1 MENINLITTS
11 RVPSFYG
18 LAFPVV
24 NGLGGFFTKTD
35 GAQTTMSGL
44 KQLLLTSKGERVM
57 RPDFG
62 TSLRE
67 SVFEQMTDSRI
78 SNLRAEL
85 GHVIKKY
92 HPEVD
97 ILDLEVSW
105 DTQTSSSNLNTI
117 SVMLNFQLTGEHFT
131 PQTLNIVI

>member
-1 MENINLITTS
+1 MENINLLTTS
-11 RVPSFYG
+11 KIPSFYG

-24 NGLGGFFTKTD
+24 DGLGGFFTKTD
-35 GAQTTMSGL
+35 GVQTTMSGL

-57 RPDFG
+57 RPEFG

-67 SVFEQMTDSRI
+67 SVFEPMTAAKV

-85 GHVIKKY
+85 GNVIKKY

-97 ILDLEVSW
+97 ILDLKVSW
-105 DTQTSSSNLNTI
+105 DTTTRSSNLNTI
-117 SVMLNFQLTGEHFT
+117 SIMLNFQLIGEHYT

>member
-1 MENINLITTS
+1 MENINLLTTS

-24 NGLGGFFTKTD
+24 NSTGGFFAKTD
-35 GAQTTMSGL
+35 GVQTTMSGL

-57 RPDFG
+57 RPEFG

-67 SVFEQMTDSRI
+67 SVFKPMEESDTV
-78 SNLRAEL
+78 NLKKEIN
-85 GHVIKKY
+85 HVINKY

-105 DTQTSSSNLNTI
+105 DTQNSSSNLNTI
-117 SVMLNFQLTGEHFT
+117 SIMLNFQLTGEHYT

>member
-1 MENINLITTS
+1 
-11 RVPSFYG
+11 
-18 LAFPVV
+18 
-24 NGLGGFFTKTD
+24 
-35 GAQTTMSGL
+35 MSGL

-57 RPDFG
+57 RPEFG

-67 SVFEQMTDSRI
+67 SVFEPMTAAKV

-85 GHVIKKY
+85 GNVIKKY

-97 ILDLEVSW
+97 ILDLKVSW
-105 DTQTSSSNLNTI
+105 DTTTRSSNLNTI
-117 SVMLNFQLTGEHFT
+117 SIMLNFQLIGEHYT

>member
-1 MENINLITTS
+1 MENINLLTTS
-11 RVPSFYG
+11 KIPSFNG

-24 NGLGGFFTKTD
+24 RGLGGFFTKTD
-35 GAQTTMSGL
+35 GVQTTMSGL

-62 TSLRE
+62 TSLRA
-67 SVFEQMTDSRI
+67 SVFEQMTESKI
-78 SNLRAEL
+78 TNLRQEL
-85 GHVIKKY
+85 SSAIRKY

-97 ILDLEVSW
+97 ILKLDVSW
-105 DTQTSSSNLNTI
+105 NSTTQASSRNSLLVT
-117 SVMLNFQLTGEHFT
+117 LDFQLIGEHYT